1 MDLYLPDEFYA
12 LSESPNPHR
21 DHAVAVR
28 DDMLWLGAEASVA
41 PLPETEEA
49 GPAPPAPPRVRPA
62 RVLSAVTLHDA
73 RLRRR
78 RRRRASWR

>member
-28 DDMLWLGAEASVA
+28 DDMLWLGADASVA
-41 PLPETEEA
+41 PLPESEASARRKRLATE
-49 GPAPPAPPRVRPA
+49 PDPIWRV
-62 RVLSAVTLHDA
+62 V
-73 RLRRR
+73 
-78 RRRRASWR
+78 